1 MSLPPLS
8 RARAEAEDGLQTVP
22 AASVPASSV
31 TVSASDLF
39 RLHARFVASLLRRLG
54 LPEDDIDDAVQEVF
68 VLAHRYGGYRPGP
81 AQPTTWL
88 ASIAINVSRNA
99 KRQSRRR
106 AYPDELVVAEAI
118 SNAPT
123 PFDRASVAE
132 SLARLQ
138 AILDGLDE
146 DHRVVFLLHEIHGEP
161 GPAIAAAL
169 GVPVGTVYSR
179 LHTARE
185 RVSAA
190 YRSAAARG
198 SKDVGEGKARP

>member
-1 MSLPPLS
+1 MS
-8 RARAEAEDGLQTVP
+8 
-22 AASVPASSV
+22 ASSD

-39 RLHARFVASLLRRLG
+39 RLHAKFVASLLRRLG

-88 ASIAINVSRNA
+88 ANIAVNVSRNT
-99 KRQSRRR
+99 KRQGKRR
-106 AYPDELVVAEAI
+106 AYPDELKVAEAI

-132 SLARLQ
+132 SLTRLQ
-138 AILDGLDE
+138 RILDDLDD
-146 DHRVVFLLHEIHGEP
+146 DHRVVFLLSEIHGEA

-179 LHTARE
+179 LHAARE

-190 YRSAAARG
+190 YRSDRAPGA
-198 SKDVGEGKARP
+198 KGEAERKARR

>member
-1 MSLPPLS
+1 MSPPPLS
-8 RARAEAEDGLQTVP
+8 RTKGEDVRP
-22 AASVPASSV
+22 SVSASSDAI
-31 TVSASDLF
+31 SASDLF
-39 RLHARFVASLLRRLG
+39 RQHAKFIASLLRRLG

-88 ASIAINVSRNA
+88 ATIAINVSRNA
-99 KRQSRRR
+99 RRQGRQR
-106 AYPDELVVAEAI
+106 AYPDELKVAEAI

-123 PFDRASVAE
+123 PFDRAAVAE
-132 SLARLQ
+132 SLTRLQ

-146 DHRVVFLLHEIHGEP
+146 DHRVVFLLSEIHGEP

-179 LHTARE
+179 LHAARE

-190 YRSAAARG
+190 YRSDPSRG
-198 SKDVGEGKARP
+198 SKGEGEGKARK

>member
-1 MSLPPLS
+1 MSPQL
-8 RARAEAEDGLQTVP
+8 ARAMAEESRSLSSD
-22 AASVPASSV
+22 SV
-31 TVSASDLF
+31 TISASDLF
-39 RLHARFVASLLRRLG
+39 RRHAKFIASLLRRLG

-81 AQPTTWL
+81 VQPTTWL
-88 ASIAINVSRNA
+88 ATIAINVSRNA
-99 KRQSRRR
+99 KRQGRRR
-106 AYPDELVVAEAI
+106 AYPDELKVAEAI

-132 SLARLQ
+132 SLTRLQ
-138 AILDGLDE
+138 SILDELDE
-146 DHRVVFLLHEIHGEP
+146 DLRVVFLLSELHGEP

-179 LHTARE
+179 LHAARE

-190 YRSAAARG
+190 YRSDLRRG
-198 SKDVGEGKARP
+198 SRDVGEGKARR